1 MSLKNKI
8 FRERDTF
15 KKCKLFY
22 KNNITNSQYY
32 LITELMNDDLTYF
45 ASDSYVKLQN
55 ISNENMKNSNIKR
68 QVIVTYD
75 EWKKLWYDYE
85 FWSYMITLAILPLEL
100 KYYEL
105 KQEKIKEKIFL

>member
-22 KNNITNSQYY
+22 VNNITNSQYY
-32 LITELMNDDLTYF
+32 LMTEVMNGNLMYS
-45 ASDSYVKLQN
+45 ASDSYVELQN
-55 ISNENMKNSNIKR
+55 ILTENMKNSNIRR
-68 QVIVTYD
+68 QVILSYD
-75 EWKKLWYDYE
+75 AWKKLWYDYE